1 MNTLAWHSLN
11 ILGLADRSG
20 AGEMNLTA
28 ERRVSI
34 PIQVKCFP
42 FSKSKRKSQLNLK
55 KERHMPMKLA
65 ISAGALFLLL
75 GTIAPAYAQREQQEK
90 EQGKPQQGQQERQ
103 QPQKEQ
109 AKPAQQQHPPA
120 ANKPVQ
126 RTQQAYGGTYH
137 GGVQPNGPTYGGVH
151 HSGVPQG
158 QGQVRSGFVQSRA
171 GSWNN
176 DHRTWQQRGGY
187 NGYRVPEDRFRLYF
201 GSNHFFRISRPPMIF
216 VGGYPRFQYDGYW
229 VTFMDPWPEDWTPT
243 WYETDDVYL
252 DDTGDGY
259 YLYDRMHPGI
269 GIAVTVAF

>member
-1 MNTLAWHSLN
+1 MKAA
-11 ILGLADRSG
+11 GLI
-20 AGEMNLTA
+20 TT
-28 ERRVSI
+28 
-34 PIQVKCFP
+34 
-42 FSKSKRKSQLNLK
+42 
-55 KERHMPMKLA
+55 
-65 ISAGALFLLL
+65 GALLLL
-75 GTIAPAYAQREQQEK
+75 VGSSAPAYAQREQQEK
-90 EQGKPQQGQQERQ
+90 EQGKPQQEQQHQQAKPAQQQHQ

-109 AKPAQQQHPPA
+109 AKPAQQQHQQT
-120 ANKPVQ
+120 ANKPAP
-126 RTQQAYGGTYH
+126 RPQQAYGGTYH

-158 QGQVRSGFVQSRA
+158 QGQVRSGFMQSRA

-176 DHRTWQQRGGY
+176 DHRSWSQRGGY

-201 GSNHFFRISRPPMIF
+201 GSNHFFRIGGLPMVF

-229 VTFMDPWPEDWTPT
+229 VTFMDPWPEDWAPT

-252 DDTGDGY
+252 DYTGDGY